1 MEEKQVTSHDND
13 AVPEVQNEQESDNGK
28 PGFHHS
34 DLRSGHGNL
43 NEPSQQLSP
52 ERRKVEPVHLS
63 EQTNSQRSTEPG
75 EIDSEAI
82 IAQAVAQFLEY
93 TTEQS
98 WTGPLPSPEDFVKYP
113 REVQEKV
120 VEWNDARILDES
132 KRADSLVQAEI
143 SHSKTV
149 TGWGVM
155 LTLIFTTLAGIAGIG
170 QNNLGLAAL
179 FLGVPALSIV
189 TTFIQSSIFSK
200 SQKRQS

>member
-1 MEEKQVTSHDND
+1 VTVHDND
-13 AVPEVQNEQESDNGK
+13 AVPEVQHEKESDNGK

-34 DLRSGHGNL
+34 DLRSGHGIL

-52 ERRKVEPVHLS
+52 ERRKVEPVRLS
-63 EQTNSQRSTEPG
+63 EQTNSQRSTESG
-75 EIDSEAI
+75 ESNSEAI
-82 IAQAVAQFLEY
+82 IAQSLAQFLEF

-120 VEWNDARILDES
+120 VEWNDVRILDES
-132 KRADSLVQAEI
+132 RRADSLVQAEI

-155 LTLIFTTLAGIAGIG
+155 LTLFFTTLAGIAGIG

-200 SQKRQS
+200 PQKRQS

>member
-1 MEEKQVTSHDND
+1 MTGHDND
-13 AVPEVQNEQESDNGK
+13 AVPEVQNEKESDNGK

-34 DLRSGHGNL
+34 DLRSGHGIL
-43 NEPSQQLSP
+43 NGPSQQLSP
-52 ERRKVEPVHLS
+52 ERRKVKPVRLS
-63 EQTNSQRSTEPG
+63 EQTNSQRSTESG
-75 EIDSEAI
+75 ESNSEAI
-82 IAQAVAQFLEY
+82 IAQALAQFLEF

-120 VEWNDARILDES
+120 VEWNDVRILDES

-155 LTLIFTTLAGIAGIG
+155 LTFIFTTLAGIAGIG

-189 TTFIQSSIFSK
+189 TPFIQSSIFSK
-200 SQKRQS
+200 PQKRQS